1 MRQIVYWATSGS
13 VRKNQG
19 VTFMAYI
26 EKRTH
31 TSGKITY
38 RVRIRVNGSPNI
50 SESFPTRRAAK
61 EWADKMEAEVRQG
74 RYFGTEERK
83 ERTFT
88 EVAERYLAQE
98 NPSNVKSF
106 HKCRIQILWWQE
118 RLKDYYLC
126 RITPSLISEIKEELL
141 KEKTPKGTLRS
152 QSTAN
157 RYIAALSGAFSMAV
171 KEWGWLK
178 ENPVS
183 NITRFKEGKPR
194 ERFLTKEEIEK
205 LLAICK
211 QSKSPHLYPVT
222 LFALCT
228 GARRGEILGLKWQ
241 DVDFDRRT
249 ATFRD
254 TKNGE
259 HRSIPLSDSLAE
271 CLLNERAKRNILSE
285 YVFPSVDGKRPG
297 DIRAAWENAIKEADL
312 SSICFHSLRHTVASH
327 LTMGGASTL
336 EVGAI
341 LGHKTLAMV
350 KRYSHLSVSATAKV
364 LDRMNEE
371 VLGKLVN
378 GT

>member
-1 MRQIVYWATSGS
+1 
-13 VRKNQG
+13 
-19 VTFMAYI
+19 MACI

-31 TSGKITY
+31 SSGKITY

-88 EVAERYLAQE
+88 EVADRYLAQE

-106 HKCRIQILWWQE
+106 HKCRIQILWWEE

-126 RITPSLISEIKEELL
+126 RITSSMISEIKEELL

-157 RYIAALSGAFSMAV
+157 RYLAALSSAFSMAV

-183 NITRFKEGKPR
+183 NITRFKEGKAR

-205 LLAICK
+205 LLNVCK
-211 QSKSPHLYPVT
+211 QSKSPHLYAAT
-222 LFALCT
+222 LFALSS

-241 DVDFDRRT
+241 NVDFERCT
-249 ATFRD
+249 ATFKD

-259 HRSIPLSDSLAE
+259 QRTVPLGDSLVE
-271 CLLNERAKRNILSE
+271 CLLKEREKRKILSE
-285 YVFPSVDGKRPG
+285 YVFPSGDGSQPA
-297 DIRAAWENAIKEADL
+297 DIRGAWENAIKEAGL
-312 SSICFHSLRHTVASH
+312 SSICFHALRHTVASH

-350 KRYSHLSVSATAKV
+350 KRYSHLSVTATAKV
-364 LDRMNEE
+364 LHRMNDE
-371 VLGKLVN
+371 VLGKTVN
-378 GT
+378 GVQTFNEKSGRGASL